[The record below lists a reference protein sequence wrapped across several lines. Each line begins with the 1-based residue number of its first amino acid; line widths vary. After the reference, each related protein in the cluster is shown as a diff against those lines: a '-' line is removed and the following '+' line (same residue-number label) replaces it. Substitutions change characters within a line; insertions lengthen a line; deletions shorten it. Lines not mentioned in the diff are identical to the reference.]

1 MNFLK
6 KGPELKMPDKMPD
19 LKLPGF
25 LSDIY
30 QELRERHLLPL
41 VVVLLV
47 AIVAVPLALSESA
60 ETKAPP
66 PESAQASISAS
77 EKTQV
82 VVAKSEPGLR
92 DYRKRLGDLT
102 SANPFKQQ
110 YTDAPTSE
118 EGTTTE
124 ESSVEITSESEETG
138 GSTPSAPVETTPGN
152 PHITFYSFAMDVRVT
167 PVSSHGKPS
176 KAQPEVRN
184 DLPELTML
192 PSRQTP
198 AIVFM
203 GVTKDSKKAL
213 MLISSNVK
221 AIFGDNVC
229 AVGGETCEL
238 LAMEPGV
245 PENFVYGG
253 NEKIY
258 RIELI
263 DLNLVRSDS
272 VNKAPL
278 GKPHKKNPSH
288 DG

>member
-1 MNFLK
+1 M
-6 KGPELKMPDKMPD
+6 
-19 LKLPGF
+19 
-25 LSDIY
+25 
-30 QELRERHLLPL
+30 
-41 VVVLLV
+41 VV
-47 AIVAVPLALSESA
+47 S
-60 ETKAPP
+60 
-66 PESAQASISAS
+66 Q
-77 EKTQV
+77 
-82 VVAKSEPGLR
+82 SEPGLR
-92 DYRKRLGDLT
+92 DYRKRLSNLT
-102 SANPFKQQ
+102 SKDPFKQRAAGVQ
-110 YTDAPTSE
+110 ES
-118 EGTTTE
+118 TTTTTTSG
-124 ESSVEITSESEETG
+124 ESSGETPAE
-138 GSTPSAPVETTPGN
+138 GSGENQAARARAKRLQRPTETTPSN

-167 PVSSHGKPS
+167 PCPLKGKPS
-176 KAQPEVRN
+176 KAKPEVRR

-203 GVTKDSKKAL
+203 GVTKDSHKAL

-263 DLNLVRSDS
+263 DLNLVRSDR

-278 GKPHKKNPSH
+278 GKSHKEGEIARGLSQRSLSPGPVPGSSQQSWKGLRSARLSSRRWLRRPSGSASTSTEARRGCVI
-288 DG
+288 DADVDELPAATP